1 MSSFPENLA
10 DRFRR
15 FKQRHFLPNAEQ
27 YEELATYG
35 QNPEAMIISCS
46 DSRVDPETIF
56 SAMPGELFVVRNV
69 ANLVPPYETGGKFH
83 GVSAAIEFAA
93 LNLRVKHLIVM
104 GHSGCGG
111 VKAALDQSA
120 AIQTESQFISRWM
133 SMLDDAR
140 LSVLA
145 SHQTRPHAD
154 KQRALE
160 KEGVKTA
167 IKNLRTFPF
176 ISQLEDKGRLALHG
190 AYFDIATGTLSV
202 LNHSRNEFFP
212 L

>member
-27 YEELATYG
+27 YEELAAYG
-35 QNPEAMIISCS
+35 QAPDAMIISCS

-56 SAMPGELFVVRNV
+56 GGKPGELYVARNI
-69 ANLVPPYETGGKFH
+69 ANLVPPYEAGGGFH
-83 GVSAAIEFAA
+83 GVSTAIEFAV

-120 AIQTESQFISRWM
+120 AMQTDSKFISRWM
-133 SMLDDAR
+133 SMLDQAR
-140 LSVLA
+140 LNVLA
-145 SHQTRPHAD
+145 SHQTRPHDD
-154 KQRALE
+154 KLRALE

-167 IKNLRTFPF
+167 ITNLRTFPF
-176 ISQLEDKGRLALHG
+176 IIEREERGRLALHG

>member
-1 MSSFPENLA
+1 MSSFPENLT

-15 FKQRHFLPNAEQ
+15 FKQRHFVPNADQ

-35 QNPEAMIISCS
+35 QNPEVMLISCC

-69 ANLVPPYETGGKFH
+69 ANLVPPYETGGKYH
-83 GVSAAIEFAA
+83 GVSTAIEFAVM
-93 LNLRVKHLIVM
+93 NLRVKHLIVM

-111 VKAALDQSA
+111 VKACLDQSV
-120 AIQTESQFISRWM
+120 AIQTEAKFISRWM

-140 LSVLA
+140 LTVLA
-145 SHQTRPHAD
+145 SHQMASQAE
-154 KQRALE
+154 KLKALE
-160 KEGVKTA
+160 MAGVKTS

-176 ISQLEDKGRLALHG
+176 VHDLEAKGRLNLHG
-190 AYFDIATGTLSV
+190 AYFDIASGTLSV
-202 LNHSRNEFFP
+202 LNHSRGEFFS

>member
-1 MSSFPENLA
+1 MSSFPDNLA

-35 QNPEAMIISCS
+35 QTPDAMIISCS

-56 SAMPGELFVVRNV
+56 GAMPGELFVVRNV

-83 GVSAAIEFAA
+83 GVSAAIEFAT

-133 SMLDDAR
+133 SMLDQAR
-140 LSVLA
+140 LNVLA

-160 KEGVKTA
+160 KEGVKAA
-167 IKNLRTFPF
+167 IANLRTFPF
-176 ISQLEDKGRLALHG
+176 ISQLEDKGRLSLHG